1 MQNPPSSSPSPS
13 SPSPRLNVADDALF
27 DQHRSRGYHPERPE
41 RLGAARRAI
50 DRAAARAED
59 REGAAVTLERLD
71 ARDASDDDLAAAHAP
86 AYIDTLTRLS
96 GHHAAIDAD
105 TYLAPASV
113 PAARRAAGATIA
125 MVDAML
131 APGGAKIGAAL
142 VRPPGHHA
150 THDRAMGFCIL
161 NNVAVAAHY
170 ALRRGVQRVAII
182 DWDVHHGNG
191 TQDIFEQDQ
200 RVLYVSLH
208 ESPLY
213 PGTGL
218 STETGEGEGVG
229 YTVNIPLSEGATDAV
244 YRLAFQQVVLP
255 VVALFSPELVLVSAG
270 FDAHERDPLA
280 SMRLTAAGYGFM
292 ASALRGVAEESAKG
306 RIGLVLEGGYD
317 LAAIE
322 SSLLASVRGIAG
334 LSTSAPSPADAT
346 PLPFAG
352 EVSTRHQE
360 DVTAARRV
368 AARAWPGL

>member
-1 MQNPPSSSPSPS
+1 MQNPSHSST
-13 SPSPRLNVADDALF
+13 SPRLNVADDALF
-27 DQHRSRGYHPERPE
+27 DQHHSRGYHPERPE
-41 RLGAARRAI
+41 RLAAARRAI
-50 DRAAARAED
+50 ERATAHGTERAEVAITLD
-59 REGAAVTLERLD
+59 RLA
-71 ARDASDDDLAAAHAP
+71 ARDASDDDLAAAHAS
-86 AYIDTLTRLS
+86 AYIETMARLA

-113 PAARRAAGATIA
+113 PAARRAAGAAIA

-131 APGGAKIGAAL
+131 APGGAPIGAAL

-150 THDRAMGFCIL
+150 THDRAMGFCIF
-161 NNVAVAAHY
+161 NNVAVAARF
-170 ALRRGVQRVAII
+170 ALRHGVQRVAII

-191 TQDIFEQDQ
+191 TQDIFERDG

-208 ESPLY
+208 EAPLY

-218 STETGEGEGVG
+218 STETGAGEGAG
-229 YTVNIPLSEGATDAV
+229 HTVNIPLSEGATDAV
-244 YRLAFQQVVLP
+244 YRLAFEEVVLP
-255 VVALFSPELVLVSAG
+255 VVARFAPELVLVSAG

-334 LSTSAPSPADAT
+334 LSASAPSSVDAT
-346 PLPFAG
+346 PLPVAG
-352 EVSTRHQE
+352 EAGAVSARHRE
-360 DVTAARRV
+360 DVTAARRI
-368 AARAWPGL
+368 AARAWPGV